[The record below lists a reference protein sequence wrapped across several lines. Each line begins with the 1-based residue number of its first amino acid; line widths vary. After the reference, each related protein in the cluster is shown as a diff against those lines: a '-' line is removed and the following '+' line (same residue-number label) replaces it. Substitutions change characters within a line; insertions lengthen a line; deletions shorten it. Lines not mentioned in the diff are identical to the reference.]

1 MSSDEIILKAVGIKK
16 SYYAGGR
23 QLPVLRGID
32 LSIKRGEGVLMY
44 GPSGAGKS
52 TLLHILGL
60 IDVPTEGDIYLD
72 GEKITALPAYQ
83 RARLRNEKFG
93 FVFQFYHLLPDF
105 NALENTM
112 LPLLMRRRFLNWFV
126 GKKAIKKK
134 AEELLEIVGL
144 KERMKHNPSELS
156 GGERQRV
163 AIARALITE
172 PQVLFLDEPTGN
184 LDTETADS
192 ILSLLKGMKSR
203 FNQTFLMVTHNK
215 ALVSFGTRVI
225 NIVDGRIVG
234 EGNDGSIKG

>member
-192 ILSLLKGMKSR
+192 ILSLLKEMKSR